1 MRTVKYEPAI
11 FRRWHDGPVIVI
23 DSYGVG
29 STIDT
34 ASAAYVAVGSNADVA
49 TYLNI
54 LRRPFAGTIYIVADE
69 SHVEWIA
76 EEFPDLDIV
85 HLSL

>member
-1 MRTVKYEPAI
+1 MRIAKYEPAI

-23 DSYGVG
+23 DNCGVG
-29 STIDT
+29 FTIDT
-34 ASAAYVAVGSNADVA
+34 ASATYVAVGSNADIA
-49 TYLNI
+49 AYLNI
-54 LRRPFAGTIYIVADE
+54 LRRPFAGTIYIIADE
-69 SHVEWIA
+69 SQVEWIA